1 MLRNRRIE
9 VRLTK
14 DVPNK
19 PLNAAPKTDRDIAET
34 VADITDTV
42 VSGTITIMGS
52 YMLVDTIRKIAIS
65 RLS

>member
-1 MLRNRRIE
+1 MLKNRRIE
-9 VRLTK
+9 VKLVK
-14 DVPNK
+14 DKTPPTPN
-19 PLNAAPKTDRDIAET
+19 APKAEKVNVAET

-65 RLS
+65 RFS